1 MTKTGTIVKALQA
14 VLLVTVLTPATVL
27 AGPASNRQPVAQTQ
41 DHPAARQAKHINRG
55 LILTQA
61 EAAPSPN
68 AQRPVE
74 IPAVSAP
81 QVEIPALP
89 PRPDETQAGS
99 ATTSNLSTAAAPE
112 TTTTAQSSSVVTLPA
127 LPRGATDA
135 AAPATPA
142 PTSAP
147 VTMDAVTTP
156 APIAPVTPTPAIAP
170 ITPAAISAQS
180 PAAVATTP
188 ATTVTARVDPPA
200 TSTAKASPTRTAQTS
215 HRSHAR
221 HYDDNF
227 NFGGFNVDTGN
238 INRQFTKFFNRRDV
252 KSILSQYGLD

>member
-27 AGPASNRQPVAQTQ
+27 AGPASNRQPAAQTQ
-41 DHPAARQAKHINRG
+41 IQPAAGEAKHINRG
-55 LILTQA
+55 LILTPA
-61 EAAPSPN
+61 EAATNAN

-74 IPAVSAP
+74 IPAITAP

-89 PRPDETQAGS
+89 PRPDDAQGGS
-99 ATTSNLSTAAAPE
+99 AANNSFSTAAAPAA
-112 TTTTAQSSSVVTLPA
+112 TTTTAQTSSIVTLPA
-127 LPRGATDA
+127 LPQPA
-135 AAPATPA
+135 ADTSAPAT
-142 PTSAP
+142 TSAP
-147 VTMDAVTTP
+147 VTTDAVATPVPVAPVTTVTPAATTVPTPAAVTTP
-156 APIAPVTPTPAIAP
+156 
-170 ITPAAISAQS
+170 
-180 PAAVATTP
+180 P
-188 ATTVTARVDPPA
+188 ATTATTKVDPA
-200 TSTAKASPTRTAQTS
+200 TTSTEKVSSTKTAQTS